1 MLRKRRPTPATLF
14 LLNDQTSP
22 DDDRDG
28 EHGEGAEGR
37 LGHSPRKG
45 GHHSSYTPP
54 TMSQM
59 QTLVELHLHATEEE
73 DEEDLEDDD
82 DDRSA
87 GGEDDNGASG
97 GDGHPG
103 SLVLH
108 VPSGPLA
115 PHGEK
120 GGARGGLQGDAGEP
134 TPGTTAEPEA
144 GSPPSGGAQGDSVGA
159 SGGGFGEGKEPGIAE
174 EVANVTFEPRRR
186 VTWAHGPGEAA
197 GGPPHLASPPIPTG
211 DTIGVPE
218 AAATTTEPDAG
229 AKPPSVAPGPRQ
241 DESHVSHVTHVTHA
255 DAQRAV
261 EGCSRSDSEPG
272 AGQDGEA
279 GALAGT
285 DADER
290 SAGGPDGQP
299 RIKAHVQFVGSAAEA
314 GIQFDVRS
322 AAKPDAESATE
333 PGAQSGA
340 HVDAHVVTEVGTGPT
355 VN

>member
-1 MLRKRRPTPATLF
+1 
-14 LLNDQTSP
+14 
-22 DDDRDG
+22 
-28 EHGEGAEGR
+28 
-37 LGHSPRKG
+37 
-45 GHHSSYTPP
+45 
-54 TMSQM
+54 M

-73 DEEDLEDDD
+73 DEEDLDDD
-82 DDRSA
+82 EDDRSA

-97 GDGHPG
+97 GDGHHA
-103 SLVLH
+103 SLILH
-108 VPSGPLA
+108 VPPGAVA

-120 GGARGGLQGDAGEP
+120 GGARGGLHGDAGEP

-144 GSPPSGGAQGDSVGA
+144 GSPPSGGAQGAPAACSQGQHFHAQTQIAATCSLERDFCREADGGMMHQRALVKATGTVAHKA
-159 SGGGFGEGKEPGIAE
+159 SDKI
-174 EVANVTFEPRRR
+174 V
-186 VTWAHGPGEAA
+186 
-197 GGPPHLASPPIPTG
+197 
-211 DTIGVPE
+211 VPE
-218 AAATTTEPDAG
+218 AETATTTEPDAG
-229 AKPPSVAPGPRQ
+229 ANPPSGAPGLRQ
-241 DESHVSHVTHVTHA
+241 EVTPVTHESDVTHVTHA

-272 AGQDGEA
+272 AGQDGET

-299 RIKAHVQFVGSAAEA
+299 RVKAHVRFEARQPDVGSAAEA

>member
-1 MLRKRRPTPATLF
+1 MVVMVGRVMVVMDGRVMCVLVYDDDGQSLDPAADRQHIITTTPPSSSGQSTGPRVHTQRVVVVVVFVCVLQLRKRRPTPATLF

-73 DEEDLEDDD
+73 DEEDLDDD
-82 DDRSA
+82 EDDRSA

-97 GDGHPG
+97 GDGHHA
-103 SLVLH
+103 SLILH
-108 VPSGPLA
+108 VPPGAVA

-120 GGARGGLQGDAGEP
+120 GGARGGLHGDAGEP

-144 GSPPSGGAQGDSVGA
+144 GSPPSGGAQGDFVAA
-159 SGGGFGEGKEPGIAE
+159 SGGGYGEGKEPGNAE

-197 GGPPHLASPPIPTG
+197 GGPPSPGLPPRS
-211 DTIGVPE
+211 PQ
-218 AAATTTEPDAG
+218 G
-229 AKPPSVAPGPRQ
+229 AC
-241 DESHVSHVTHVTHA
+241 VSPVC
-255 DAQRAV
+255 RW
-261 EGCSRSDSEPG
+261 
-272 AGQDGEA
+272 
-279 GALAGT
+279 LL
-285 DADER
+285 
-290 SAGGPDGQP
+290 
-299 RIKAHVQFVGSAAEA
+299 
-314 GIQFDVRS
+314 
-322 AAKPDAESATE
+322 
-333 PGAQSGA
+333 
-340 HVDAHVVTEVGTGPT
+340 
-355 VN
+355 